1 MPGPVFINNIVY
13 LDARKFQGVMI
24 SSSAMGAVR
33 CQLGTWGKPNL
44 LVSCLALVAVLQTLQ
59 ESVQIPIKMKLKEK
73 IYFPSGSFFSK
84 INFSRPQLW
93 PWPALTM
100 AAFSEGDAAIC
111 N

>member
-13 LDARKFQGVMI
+13 HLDARKFQGIMI

-33 CQLGTWGKPNL
+33 CQLRTRGKPDL
-44 LVSCLALVAVLQTLQ
+44 LFSCPALVAVLQTLW

-73 IYFPSGSFFSK
+73 IYFPSGNFFSK

-93 PWPALTM
+93 P
-100 AAFSEGDAAIC
+100 
-111 N
+111 